1 MAKKPAKKRTPK
13 NRRKVAVV
21 TGGGTGLG
29 RDAANRLAQDGFTVA
44 VIGRRADRLKPR
56 RGEKLC
62 PYACDIADAGAIKKT
77 VRAIVADLGGIDV
90 LVNAAGVVKREPLA
104 KITPETVSYQIDIN
118 LVGTINMSL
127 ACVPAL
133 KKTKGAIINF
143 SSEFSQRAA
152 PGFLVYCATK
162 GGIDAVTRALA
173 VELGPHQ
180 ITVNAISPG
189 LVRSEIYFNDGAMT
203 KAEYEKYFKAYGKMY
218 PLGRAG
224 EPEDVSEMV
233 SFLASGRA
241 AWMTGDVISVDG
253 GGAASG

>member
-1 MAKKPAKKRTPK
+1 MARKPTAKHSRK

-21 TGGGTGLG
+21 TGGGTGIG
-29 RDAANRLAQDGFTVA
+29 RDAANRLARDGFTVA
-44 VIGRRADRLKPR
+44 VLGRRTNRLKPR
-56 RGEKLC
+56 RGERLH
-62 PYACDIADAGAIKKT
+62 PYTCDIADPGAIKKT
-77 VRAIVADLGGIDV
+77 VRAIVNDLGRIDV
-90 LVNAAGVVKREPLA
+90 LLNAAGVVKRQPLA
-104 KITPETVSYQIDIN
+104 KITPETVAYQIDIN

-133 KKTKGAIINF
+133 KKTKGVIINF
-143 SSEFSQRAA
+143 SSEFSRRGA

-180 ITVNAISPG
+180 IKVNAISPG
-189 LVRSEIYFNDGAMT
+189 LVRSEIYFNDGAMSER
-203 KAEYEKYFKAYGKMY
+203 EYEKYFKAFGKMY

-224 EPEDVSEMV
+224 EPEEVSELV
-233 SFLASGRA
+233 SFLASERA

-253 GGAASG
+253 GGLAG